1 MSANVEFN
9 ITAFDGASSVFEGV
23 SGSANEC
30 FASIETGASAAAE
43 SAEASSSE
51 VSSSMQSVSSAC
63 SEAAESQASVAS
75 ASATL
80 GDNQA
85 IATGGLQSNAMAMNM
100 AVLSAASLAMG
111 ISNVEN
117 AEVTLDRAHVTLE
130 KDQTAVTLAQQ
141 AYNKAV
147 SDYGTNSQQASDAAS
162 KLKDAQ
168 DTLSVAQEKVSEDQR
183 NLNNTIMMSSLQIIP
198 GVIGAFTSLNT
209 LFSAYPAI
217 ASAVSAATDAVG
229 SAMDFLAAN
238 PIILVIAG
246 VAALAVGLFEAYE
259 HCTPFREAINEVG
272 TVLEGGFRVAL
283 AEIEGALTFLWN
295 DLFKPFGEFL
305 SSIFTACI
313 SSSEVAWSGLGA
325 VLSYLWNDVLVPVA
339 NFFKGAFVDAIN
351 FVMSPI
357 DAFESAISKV
367 ANAVKPLTD
376 IIGGLTGA
384 LKGLCFAHAAP
395 AAEEFN
401 KQVSSSIELS
411 NSLTQKLEPL
421 SKSLMGVSGG
431 VGNASVNGLG
441 GGTQHI
447 TVNPTINIGKIDRTT
462 GLNDVI
468 NSVNQGTAQ
477 ALARR
482 F

>member
-9 ITAFDGASSVFEGV
+9 ITAFDEASSVFEDV
-23 SGSANEC
+23 GSSATEC
-30 FASIETGASAAAE
+30 FSTITSGASEAADSTEAAA
-43 SAEASSSE
+43 SE
-51 VSSSMQSVSSAC
+51 VSSSMQGVSSAC

-100 AVLSAASLAMG
+100 AALSAASLVMG

-147 SDYGTNSQQASDAAS
+147 SDYGTDSQQASDAAS

-168 DTLSVAQEKVSEDQR
+168 DTLGVAQEKVSEDQR

-217 ASAVSAATDAVG
+217 AGAVSTATDAVG
-229 SAMDFLAAN
+229 TAMDFLAAN
-238 PIILVIAG
+238 PIVMVVAG
-246 VAALAVGLFEAYE
+246 IAALAIGLFEAYE
-259 HCTPFREAINEVG
+259 HCTPFRDAINEVG
-272 TVLEGGFRVAL
+272 TALEGAVKTAFINIEKVFNDTGAAL
-283 AEIEGALTFLWN
+283 N
-295 DLFKPFGEFL
+295 
-305 SSIFTACI
+305 
-313 SSSEVAWSGLGA
+313 
-325 VLSYLWNDVLVPVA
+325 YLWSSVLVPVA
-339 NFFKGAFVDAIN
+339 DFFKGAFTDAID
-351 FVMSPI
+351 VVLAPVK
-357 DAFESAISKV
+357 AFESAIGAVS
-367 ANAVKPLTD
+367 NAVKPLTG
-376 IIGGLTGA
+376 IIGDLTGA

-401 KQVSSSIELS
+401 TQVSRSIELS
-411 NSLTQKLEPL
+411 NNLAQKLDPL
-421 SKSLMGVSGG
+421 RQGLLGVSGS
-431 VGNASVNGLG
+431 VGNANISGLG

-468 NSVNQGTAQ
+468 NAVNQGTAQ
-477 ALARR
+477 ALQRR